1 MNQVRDWPIVTVVIC
16 TFDRPHE
23 IRQTIASLFNNLQY
37 PQDRLRWHI
46 ADDGSPNG
54 YVDDV
59 RSFIESSIEFLTRYS
74 ADDRVTH
81 TVTQRKGWGANVNAA
96 LRAVQSD
103 YVYFTEDDYLL
114 LRPLDLRPHVA
125 LMETHKNVGLVRYG
139 IAGHGMWT
147 AVREADISAWLPEF
161 QENTSNQG
169 YTGAGKLS
177 YLEIHP
183 RMIAGEY
190 GFYRYS
196 NRPHLKH
203 RRFHEH
209 FGPYPEGLSLGRTE
223 EAMNHLI
230 GLHAKDSPA
239 LVCPA
244 DWVLW
249 HFDHIG
255 VSYQGSAAESEAMR
269 HEA

>member
-1 MNQVRDWPIVTVVIC
+1 MKQEHEWPIVTVVIC
-16 TFDRPHE
+16 TYNRPNE
-23 IRQTIASLFNNLQY
+23 IRQTITSLFNNLVY

-46 ADDGSPNG
+46 ADDGTGEG
-54 YVDDV
+54 YVL
-59 RSFIESSIEFLTRYS
+59 RLQQFIIDSLAHRCEPYI
-74 ADDRVTH
+74 TH
-81 TVTQRKGWGANVNAA
+81 TITQRQGWGANVNAA
-96 LRAVQSD
+96 LLAVQSD
-103 YVYFTEDDYLL
+103 YVYFTEDDYVL

-147 AVREADISAWLPEF
+147 AVREADISAWMPEF
-161 QENTSNQG
+161 QENSSDQG

-203 RRFHEH
+203 RRFHQH

-239 LVCPA
+239 LVCPS

-249 HFDHIG
+249 HYDHIG
-255 VSYQGSAAESEAMR
+255 VSYQGSAAEAEAVR
-269 HEA
+269 HGA